1 MYQDAERLLLACSL
15 WLRIGFVGAS
25 AVASGLL
32 VLLSGDAQWLSALAL
47 AFFGGVLAAA
57 SFRHART
64 LLGDAERA
72 SAVAGVAPREQASRA
87 SSKPFGRGT
96 IAIPPV
102 YSAAGERESQ

>member
-1 MYQDAERLLLACSL
+1 MPR
-15 WLRIGFVGAS
+15 WLHG
-25 AVASGLL
+25 GLL

-57 SFRHART
+57 SLRHART

-102 YSAAGERESQ
+102 YSAAGERESR